1 MTVIRSMI
9 KTMVKTMVKI
19 MVKTV
24 IKMETMMVMIKSVT
38 LRYLFILIMERSRSL
53 RTMMS
58 REEMWK

>member
-19 MVKTV
+19 MVK
-24 IKMETMMVMIKSVT
+24 METMMAMIKSVT
-38 LRYLFILIMERSRSL
+38 LRYLFILIMERSRGM